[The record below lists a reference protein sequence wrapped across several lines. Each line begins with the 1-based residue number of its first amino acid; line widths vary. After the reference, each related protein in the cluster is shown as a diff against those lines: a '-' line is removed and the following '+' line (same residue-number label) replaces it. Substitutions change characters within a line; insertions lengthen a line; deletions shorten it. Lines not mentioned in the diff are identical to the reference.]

1 MVRIDGEI
9 IINRSADEVFDF
21 VSDERNE
28 PLYNPQLTLVEQVSA
43 GPIGPG
49 TQFRAVARSGG
60 RSVPMLIEFTVFER
74 PVRLGS
80 HTTMSSMITD
90 GELTF
95 EPRDEATLMRWSWTL
110 RPTGALRLLTP
121 LVAWMG
127 RRQEKA
133 VWSGLKRHLET
144 Q

>member
-1 MVRIDGEI
+1 MVRIVGEI
-9 IINRSADEVFDF
+9 IINRSVEEVFDF
-21 VSDERNE
+21 VCDERNE
-28 PLYNPQLTLVEQVSA
+28 PRYNRQMSLVEQVST
-43 GPIGPG
+43 GPIGLG

-80 HTTMSSMITD
+80 HTTMASMITD

-95 EPRDEATLMRWSWTL
+95 EPRGDATLMRWSWSL
-110 RPTGALRLLTP
+110 QPVGALRLLTP

-127 RRQEKA
+127 RRQETA
-133 VWSGLKRHLET
+133 VWSGLKRCLEAR
-144 Q
+144 